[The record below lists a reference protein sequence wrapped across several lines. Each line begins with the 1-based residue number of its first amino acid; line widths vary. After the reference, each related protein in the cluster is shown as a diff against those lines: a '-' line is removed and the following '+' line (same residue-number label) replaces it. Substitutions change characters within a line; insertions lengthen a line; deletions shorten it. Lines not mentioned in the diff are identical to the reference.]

1 MLIYFF
7 HQKIKYVTI
16 TMDETITDQM
26 SKFLRNNFNFEF
38 VSIKPGRTRNK
49 TAIKKITGII

>member
-1 MLIYFF
+1 
-7 HQKIKYVTI
+7 
-16 TMDETITDQM
+16 MDETITDQM

-49 TAIKKITGII
+49 TAINKITGII